1 MPKIRFNKFR
11 ENITAGGKMSNKKHF
26 SEAVLEDS
34 EIIDLYWHRNE
45 HAIAATDK
53 KYRNY
58 LFKVAYNILIDEL
71 DCEECLNDTYLKT
84 WNKIPPTKPNVFGVF
99 LAKITRDT
107 AVDKYR
113 ENHRVKHIPSEMVR
127 SLDEFDGYLP
137 DEYSV
142 EEEFF
147 INSMIKIL
155 NEYISSLSSREEFIF
170 ICRYYYADTVE
181 HIATMLGVTE
191 RTVFRYLSKMKE
203 GLRVRLEKE
212 GYKI

>member
-1 MPKIRFNKFR
+1 M
-11 ENITAGGKMSNKKHF
+11 ENKKK
-26 SEAVLEDS
+26 EYTADAVLEDK
-34 EIIDLYWHRNE
+34 EIIDLYWQRNE
-45 HAIAATDK
+45 YAIEATDK

-58 LFKVAYNILIDEL
+58 LFKVAYNILVDDL

-84 WNKIPPTKPNVFGVF
+84 WNRIPPTKPNVFGVF
-99 LAKITRDT
+99 LSKITRDT
-107 AVDKYR
+107 AIDKYR
-113 ENHRVKHIPSEMVR
+113 ANHAAKNIPSEMVK

-155 NEYISSLSSREEFIF
+155 NEYLRSLSSKEEFIF

-181 HIATMLGVTE
+181 HIAKMLSVTE
-191 RTVFRYLSKMKE
+191 RTVFRYLSKMRT
-203 GLRVRLEKE
+203 GLRERLEKE
-212 GYKI
+212 GYKV